1 MILKDILLFLP
12 LQPACCLRAASH
24 SGLITIRV
32 KGNVASSLSAAPFP
46 IFHGSVCR
54 QRRQTAVLRRP
65 NEPALPR
72 CALVPHDSPA
82 ILSRHSFC
90 TPPSPQLLPPLR
102 YMLLNNV
109 PHTLVKVDIAKG
121 ETRSEEIKRLNRR
134 GKVCRCFQCRKW
146 LRPAAELTLRVSTQA
161 RAGAVH
167 RPWRLCP

>member
-1 MILKDILLFLP
+1 MLRSRKPSRANSTWMRGRRQICSRGHFHSLLFVKSSMAGERRGEDSDDFTGWGEESLLELSYVILKDILLFLP

-54 QRRQTAVLRRP
+54 QRRQTAILRRP

-82 ILSRHSFC
+82 ILSS
-90 TPPSPQLLPPLR
+90 LR
-102 YMLLNNV
+102 EV
-109 PHTLVKVDIAKG
+109 
-121 ETRSEEIKRLNRR
+121 
-134 GKVCRCFQCRKW
+134 
-146 LRPAAELTLRVSTQA
+146 
-161 RAGAVH
+161 
-167 RPWRLCP
+167 